1 MLNVEKMSHRKM
13 FIRALL
19 MTRRT
24 EDNLK
29 GVVKHIPLKE
39 YYAVIFNDICQD
51 FVLVMWEIID
61 CDIKRKGEKNCNIP

>member
-1 MLNVEKMSHRKM
+1 M
-13 FIRALL
+13 I
-19 MTRRT
+19 RRT
-24 EDNLK
+24 EGNLK

-51 FVLVMWEIID
+51 FVLVTWEIID

>member
-19 MTRRT
+19 MIRRT

-39 YYAVIFNDICQD
+39 YYAVIFNDIY
-51 FVLVMWEIID
+51 
-61 CDIKRKGEKNCNIP
+61 